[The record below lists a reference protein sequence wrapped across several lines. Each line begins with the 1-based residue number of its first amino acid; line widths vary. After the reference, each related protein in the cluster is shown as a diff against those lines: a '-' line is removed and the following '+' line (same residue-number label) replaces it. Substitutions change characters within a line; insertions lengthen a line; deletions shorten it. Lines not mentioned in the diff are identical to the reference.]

1 MSGQQINLC
10 MWGYQQSFRVHVES
24 SMNAV
29 IKELGVPEAEAECLL
44 VGVRIPSRQNLN
56 DVCVEPEEGK
66 WPISLFDGLLEA
78 IEAEF
83 ASHPERD
90 TFYGDRPRMEE
101 KPEKLVKR
109 HWVKD

>member
-29 IKELGVPEAEAECLL
+29 
-44 VGVRIPSRQNLN
+44 
-56 DVCVEPEEGK
+56 CVEPEEGK
-66 WPISLFDGLLEA
+66 WPISLFDGLLGA